1 MKKYTYLVAVAA
13 LLAAACADSNESEE
27 PQAETVERPAPMS
40 KEERLAM
47 RREMQEPREIEKLPE
62 TSPAETGVTG
72 EVPQDLLDKI
82 YADLEKQSGANRS
95 AFTLLTAESV
105 QWPDGSLGCPEPG
118 MNYTQA
124 LVNGYRVVIG
134 IADQEYDYH
143 ASEQGYFKLC
153 PGPGLTR

>member
-1 MKKYTYLVAVAA
+1 MNKYTYLIALAT

-27 PQAETVERPAPMS
+27 PQAETAKRAAPMS
-40 KEERLAM
+40 EEERLAM

-62 TSPAETGVTG
+62 PSPAEAGVTG

-82 YADLEKQSGANRS
+82 YAGLEQQSGADRS
-95 AFTLLTAESV
+95 AFTLMTAESV

-118 MNYTQA
+118 QTYTQA
-124 LVNGYRVVIG
+124 LVSGYRVVIN
-134 IADQEYDYH
+134 IADQTYDYR
-143 ASEQGYFKLC
+143 ASEKGYFKLC